1 MLHTKMHKSRMAIMV
16 KQLMLV
22 GAECIFCY
30 AYVSVIQKLAE
41 ETAERILATT
51 GQENTIKHNR
61 RINEQFYFRLQ
72 QKADFA
78 NIK

>member
-51 GQENTIKHNR
+51 GQEN
-61 RINEQFYFRLQ
+61 
-72 QKADFA
+72 KA
-78 NIK
+78 

>member
-16 KQLMLV
+16 KQLISI

-30 AYVSVIQKLAE
+30 AYVSVMQKLAE

-51 GQENTIKHNR
+51 GQENTIRPNR
-61 RINEQFYFRLQ
+61 R
-72 QKADFA
+72 
-78 NIK
+78 NITSITGE

>member
-1 MLHTKMHKSRMAIMV
+1 MHKSRMAIMV
-16 KQLMLV
+16 KQFTLV

-51 GQENTIKHNR
+51 GQENTIRHNR
-61 RINEQFYFRLQ
+61 R
-72 QKADFA
+72 
-78 NIK
+78 NITSITGE

>member
-1 MLHTKMHKSRMAIMV
+1 MLHTKMHKSRMAIVV

-30 AYVSVIQKLAE
+30 AYVNVMWKLAG

-51 GQENTIKHNR
+51 GQENTIRPNGR
-61 RINEQFYFRLQ
+61 
-72 QKADFA
+72 
-78 NIK
+78 NITSITGE

>member
-30 AYVSVIQKLAE
+30 AYVSVMQKLAE
-41 ETAERILATT
+41 ETAERISATI
-51 GQENTIKHNR
+51 GQENITR
-61 RINEQFYFRLQ
+61 PNERNVE
-72 QKADFA
+72 QK
-78 NIK
+78 

>member
-1 MLHTKMHKSRMAIMV
+1 MLHAKMHKSRMAIMV

-30 AYVSVIQKLAE
+30 AYVSVMQKLAE

-51 GQENTIKHNR
+51 GQENTIRSNR
-61 RINEQFYFRLQ
+61 R
-72 QKADFA
+72 
-78 NIK
+78 NITSVTGE

>member
-1 MLHTKMHKSRMAIMV
+1 MHKSRMAIMV

-41 ETAERILATT
+41 ETAERILVMT
-51 GQENTIKHNR
+51 GQENTIMSNR
-61 RINEQFYFRLQ
+61 R
-72 QKADFA
+72 
-78 NIK
+78 NITSITGE

>member
-1 MLHTKMHKSRMAIMV
+1 MLHTKMYKSRMAIMV

-41 ETAERILATT
+41 ETAERILAMT
-51 GQENTIKHNR
+51 GQENTIRPNR
-61 RINEQFYFRLQ
+61 R
-72 QKADFA
+72 
-78 NIK
+78 NITSITGE

>member
-41 ETAERILATT
+41 ETAERI
-51 GQENTIKHNR
+51 
-61 RINEQFYFRLQ
+61 NEQFYFRLQ

>member
-30 AYVSVIQKLAE
+30 AYVSVIQKLA
-41 ETAERILATT
+41 
-51 GQENTIKHNR
+51 GGGNV
-61 RINEQFYFRLQ
+61 EQ
-72 QKADFA
+72 K
-78 NIK
+78 

>member
-30 AYVSVIQKLAE
+30 AHVSMIQKLAG

-51 GQENTIKHNR
+51 GQENTIKPNR
-61 RINEQFYFRLQ
+61 R
-72 QKADFA
+72 
-78 NIK
+78 NIASITGE

>member
-30 AYVSVIQKLAE
+30 AYVSAMQKLAR
-41 ETAERILATT
+41 ETAERILVMT
-51 GQENTIKHNR
+51 GQENTIMSNR
-61 RINEQFYFRLQ
+61 R
-72 QKADFA
+72 
-78 NIK
+78 NITSITGE

>member
-1 MLHTKMHKSRMAIMV
+1 MLHTKMHKSRMTIMV

-51 GQENTIKHNR
+51 GQENTIKPNR
-61 RINEQFYFRLQ
+61 R
-72 QKADFA
+72 
-78 NIK
+78 NITSITGE

>member
-30 AYVSVIQKLAE
+30 AYVSAIQKLAR
-41 ETAERILATT
+41 ETAERILVMT
-51 GQENTIKHNR
+51 GQENTIMSNR
-61 RINEQFYFRLQ
+61 R
-72 QKADFA
+72 
-78 NIK
+78 NITSITGE

>member
-1 MLHTKMHKSRMAIMV
+1 MHKSRMAIMV
-16 KQLMLV
+16 KRLMLV

-51 GQENTIKHNR
+51 GQENIIKPNR
-61 RINEQFYFRLQ
+61 R
-72 QKADFA
+72 
-78 NIK
+78 NITSITGE

>member
-1 MLHTKMHKSRMAIMV
+1 MLHTKIHKSRMAIVV

-30 AYVSVIQKLAE
+30 AYVSVMQKLAE

-51 GQENTIKHNR
+51 GQENTIRPNGR
-61 RINEQFYFRLQ
+61 
-72 QKADFA
+72 
-78 NIK
+78 NITSITGE

>member
-1 MLHTKMHKSRMAIMV
+1 MHKSRMAIMV

-51 GQENTIKHNR
+51 GQENTIMSNKR
-61 RINEQFYFRLQ
+61 
-72 QKADFA
+72 
-78 NIK
+78 NITSITGE